1 MALNMSV
8 RLSRKFRH
16 WGYDMR
22 RTDTQIQVRV
32 SSADKEKI
40 MDRMKKAGIT
50 NLTAYMK
57 KMAIDGYIILLDMS
71 DVKDVLELLHVNGL
85 VLGELL
91 ERAEASETISH
102 DDIVLLQEQQD
113 EIWKTM
119 QQILIRLS
127 NIS

>member
-1 MALNMSV
+1 M
-8 RLSRKFRH
+8 FRC

-32 SSADKEKI
+32 SSAEKEKI
-40 MDRMKKAGIT
+40 LDRMNKAGIT

-71 DVKDVLELLHVNGL
+71 DVKEILEMLHVNSL

-91 ERAEASETISH
+91 ERAEASEAIPH

-113 EIWKTM
+113 EIWKAM
-119 QQILIRLS
+119 QLMLVRLS

>member
-1 MALNMSV
+1 MRSS
-8 RLSRKFRH
+8 LSFRC

-32 SSADKEKI
+32 SSAEKEKI
-40 MDRMKKAGIT
+40 LDRMNKAGIT

-71 DVKDVLELLHVNGL
+71 DVKEVLEMLHVNGL

-91 ERAEASETISH
+91 ERAEASEAIPH
-102 DDIVLLQEQQD
+102 DDVVLLQEQQD
-113 EIWKTM
+113 EIWKAM
-119 QQILIRLS
+119 QQMLVRLS

>member
-1 MALNMSV
+1 MSV
-8 RLSRKFRH
+8 RASLLFRR

-32 SSADKEKI
+32 SSADKDKI
-40 MDRMKKAGIT
+40 MDRMRKAGIT

-71 DVKDVLELLHVNGL
+71 DVKEVLEMLHVNGL
-85 VLGELL
+85 VLRELL
-91 ERAEASETISH
+91 EKAETSEVIPEA
-102 DDIVLLQEQQD
+102 DIALLKEQQ
-113 EIWKTM
+113 EKIWKTM
-119 QQILIRLS
+119 QQILVRLS

>member
-1 MALNMSV
+1 
-8 RLSRKFRH
+8 
-16 WGYDMR
+16 
-22 RTDTQIQVRV
+22 
-32 SSADKEKI
+32 

>member
-1 MALNMSV
+1 
-8 RLSRKFRH
+8 
-16 WGYDMR
+16 MR

-71 DVKDVLELLHVNGL
+71 DVKDALEMLHVNGL

-91 ERAEASETISH
+91 ERAEASEAIPH

>member
-1 MALNMSV
+1 MALNMSG
-8 RLSRKFRH
+8 RLSRQFRR

-71 DVKDVLELLHVNGL
+71 DVKDALEMLHVNGL

-91 ERAEASETISH
+91 ERAEASEAIPH

>member
-1 MALNMSV
+1 MRSS
-8 RLSRKFRH
+8 LSFRC

-32 SSADKEKI
+32 SSAEKEKI
-40 MDRMKKAGIT
+40 LDRMNKAGIT

-71 DVKDVLELLHVNGL
+71 DVKEILEMLHVNSL

-91 ERAEASETISH
+91 ERAEASEAIPH

-113 EIWKTM
+113 EIWKAM
-119 QQILIRLS
+119 QLMLVRLS

>member
-1 MALNMSV
+1 
-8 RLSRKFRH
+8 
-16 WGYDMR
+16 MR

-71 DVKDVLELLHVNGL
+71 DVKDALEMLHVNGL
-85 VLGELL
+85 VLEELL
-91 ERAEASETISH
+91 ERAEASEIIPE
-102 DDIVLLQEQQD
+102 DDITLLKEQQD

-119 QQILIRLS
+119 QQILVRLS

>member
-1 MALNMSV
+1 MCQ
-8 RLSRKFRH
+8 H

-40 MDRMKKAGIT
+40 LDRMNKAGIT

-71 DVKDVLELLHVNGL
+71 DVKEILEMLHVYSLVLE
-85 VLGELL
+85 ELL
-91 ERAEASETISH
+91 DKAESSEAIPH
-102 DDIVLLQEQQD
+102 DDIVLLEEQQED
-113 EIWKTM
+113 IWKAM
-119 QQILIRLS
+119 QQMLLRLS